1 MMSMPEKAGG
11 TSGTFRGLMSRLLDL
26 VLEEVPAD
34 AALVRAFNA
43 EGEVIFEAVKS
54 ADERRFA
61 ESADGRAG
69 FGGLSGFPR
78 LEDGPAGLD
87 LPETVLLEDGPA
99 GRRLFFPWKID
110 GRPAGFCVLGRA
122 LRLEPFN
129 GRDLELVAL
138 FLAPAVNVQARSW
151 AESRDA
157 AARVNHFIGDSE
169 AIRRVRDMIAR
180 MAATDAPV
188 FIFGESG
195 TGKELAARAVHET
208 SRRRGGPF
216 VAVNC
221 GAIPEALLE
230 SELFGYARGAFTGAF
245 RDKAGLIEA
254 ARGGTFFL
262 DEVGDM
268 PLALQAKLLR
278 VLEEKRLRRVGE
290 NRTRPVEARFVSAT
304 NKDLDREVASGAFR
318 QDLYYRLKIFSLEL
332 PPLRHRKEDVY
343 PLADHFLGRYAAA
356 MNRPR
361 PFFSPGALEKLV
373 AYSWPGNVRELQN
386 EIQRCLLMAGDELVI
401 REECLSARLN
411 PGKENAARPDFRFFE
426 ARAEF
431 EKRFLREAL
440 ARSNYNRSRAAAEVG
455 LTRQGL
461 LKLLKRHGLLPRL
474 AGGPPQE
481 PEAGG
486 EPAAPGVARDGRH
499 VVNSG
504 RERYEGQKERL

>member
-1 MMSMPEKAGG
+1 MPENAGG
-11 TSGTFRGLMSRLLDL
+11 ICGTFRSLISRLFDL
-26 VLEEVPAD
+26 ILEEVQAD
-34 AALVRAFNA
+34 AALVRAFSVG
-43 EGEVIFEAVKS
+43 GEVVFESLKGS
-54 ADERRFA
+54 DGGQFLEN
-61 ESADGRAG
+61 ADGEAG
-69 FGGLSGFPR
+69 CGRLSGSFRP
-78 LEDGPAGLD
+78 EYGSTGLD
-87 LPETVLLEDGPA
+87 LPEIAVLDEDA
-99 GRRLFFPWKID
+99 SGRRLFFPWKID
-110 GRPAGFCVLGRA
+110 GRPAGFCLLGRA
-122 LRLEPFN
+122 PGLEPFT

-138 FLAPAVNVQARSW
+138 VLAPAVHIQARSW
-151 AESRDA
+151 EASRGSDT
-157 AARVNHFIGDSE
+157 RVNHFIGDSE
-169 AIRRVRDMIAR
+169 AIRRVRDMIGR

-195 TGKELAARAVHET
+195 TGKELAARAVHEA
-208 SRRRGGPF
+208 SRRRDGPF

-221 GAIPEALLE
+221 GAIPETLLE

-268 PLALQAKLLR
+268 PLTLQAKLLR

-290 NRTRPVEARFVSAT
+290 TKTRPVEARFVSAT
-304 NKDLDREVASGAFR
+304 NKDLDREVASSAFR

-361 PFFSPGALEKLV
+361 PFFSPGALERLV
-373 AYSWPGNVRELQN
+373 AYGWPGNVRELQN
-386 EIQRCLLMAGDELVI
+386 EIQRCLLMAGDELII

-411 PGKENAARPDFRFFE
+411 PGKENSSRPDFRFFE

-474 AGGPPQE
+474 AGR
-481 PEAGG
+481 PESGG
-486 EPAAPGVARDGRH
+486 EGAAPPVARAGRP

-504 RERYEGQKERL
+504 RERYEGQKECL

>member
-1 MMSMPEKAGG
+1 MPEKAG
-11 TSGTFRGLMSRLLDL
+11 TIRETFSGLMSRLFDL
-26 VLEEVPAD
+26 VVELVPAD
-34 AALVRAFNA
+34 AALARAFSA
-43 EGEVIFEAVKS
+43 GGEVIFERIKGS
-54 ADERRFA
+54 
-61 ESADGRAG
+61 DGRHVPEALD
-69 FGGLSGFPR
+69 GGAAYVKLSGAGR
-78 LEDGPAGLD
+78 LEDGPSGLD
-87 LPETVLLEDGPA
+87 TPDTALLDDGPA

-110 GRPAGFCVLGRA
+110 GRQAGFCLLGRA
-122 LRLEPFN
+122 ASLEPFS

-138 FLAPAVNVQARSW
+138 VLAPAVHLQARSW
-151 AESRDA
+151 EASPDA
-157 AARVNHFIGDSE
+157 GARVNHFIGDSE
-169 AIRRVRDMIAR
+169 AIRRVRDMIGR

-195 TGKELAARAVHET
+195 TGKELAARAIHET
-208 SRRRGGPF
+208 SRRREGPF

-268 PLALQAKLLR
+268 PLPLQAKLLR

-290 NRTRPVEARFVSAT
+290 TRTRPVEARFVSAT

-343 PLADHFLGRYAAA
+343 PLADHFLGLYAAS

-373 AYSWPGNVRELQN
+373 AYGWPGNVRELQN
-386 EIQRCLLMAGDELVI
+386 EIQRCLLMAGDELII

-411 PGKENAARPDFRFFE
+411 PGKENSARPDFRFFE

-474 AGGPPQE
+474 AAGPE
-481 PEAGG
+481 PDAVGAG
-486 EPAAPGVARDGRH
+486 AAPPAVARDGRH

-504 RERYEGQKERL
+504 RDRYEGQKERL